1 MKDNHKE
8 KHTQKKYKRPWE
20 NLNRISQTILKDYLK
35 IKNHLKNQ
43 KNLERLFSLV
53 TYPLKS
59 AIGQM
64 KDVSN

>member
-1 MKDNHKE
+1 MKENHKE
-8 KHTQKKYKRPWE
+8 KHTQKKYKRPCE

-35 IKNHLKNQ
+35 IKNHL
-43 KNLERLFSLV
+43 ERLFSLV

-64 KDVSN
+64 KNVSN